1 MLRHKLFQYTFRY
14 DQYWR
19 RGRGK
24 GKGGR
29 GGLGG
34 GLQNQPGFEG
44 SIEFLPSKCGGPALL
59 QKTKMA
65 KRRGKITVGLFPA
78 AANPMHVI
86 RVDLIIPSSQTGK
99 LRFPGLISLAE
110 GAVPVCFS
118 CK

>member
-1 MLRHKLFQYTFRY
+1 
-14 DQYWR
+14 
-19 RGRGK
+19 
-24 GKGGR
+24 
-29 GGLGG
+29 
-34 GLQNQPGFEG
+34 
-44 SIEFLPSKCGGPALL
+44 
-59 QKTKMA
+59 MA